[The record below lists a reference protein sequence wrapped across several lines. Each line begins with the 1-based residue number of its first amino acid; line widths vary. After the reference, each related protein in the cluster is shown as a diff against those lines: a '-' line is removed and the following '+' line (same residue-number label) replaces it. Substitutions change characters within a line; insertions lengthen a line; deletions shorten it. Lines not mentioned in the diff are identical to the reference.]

1 MLELLFIDNFG
12 RCFDAEICTDECI
25 TVQFVAEIEFV
36 YVEVEL
42 GLVGRGCLAKF
53 KFLNK
58 SQYVFHVEFWCITFF
73 QIIVVIFTFF
83 MKSDRLFLYQTIS
96 NIMLHFKIAITYF
109 WVRIVIFGLCQSS
122 LNAHLMY
129 LVYNNSP
136 AGTIDV
142 ILVTNYA
149 VYLNVIHL
157 YKDNIF
163 Y

>member
-58 SQYVFHVEFWCITFF
+58 SQYVFHVEFWCLTFF

-96 NIMLHFKIAITYF
+96 NIMLHFKIAIADI
-109 WVRIVIFGLCQSS
+109 RIWIVKIIVLLLALNTHLVQLVDDYDPIGLWMINSILATS
-122 LNAHLMY
+122 NNALTLITFH
-129 LVYNNSP
+129 
-136 AGTIDV
+136 I
-142 ILVTNYA
+142 
-149 VYLNVIHL
+149 
-157 YKDNIF
+157 KCW
-163 Y
+163 